1 MGKKNAK
8 KQQKKERYERKDYSS
23 MITPPVSNKEDRDTA
38 PKRHRNNQ
46 GKERPAPV
54 IPQMAID
61 LADHFG
67 QQVTTYI
74 EHVEHGDTYTKD
86 LFVLENELTEGYV
99 DYKFYVLTRNIRS
112 DRETHL
118 LNHGEFHAVVIDNM
132 TNAPVYY
139 INALIWKDLTAS
151 IQVTPIGENGPE
163 YRNRARWTNRVRKT
177 TEVKDETEATAE

>member
-8 KQQKKERYERKDYSS
+8 KQKKERYERKDYSD
-23 MITPPVSNKEDRDTA
+23 MITPPVSNKEDTERA
-38 PKRHRNNQ
+38 PKRYRNNNQ
-46 GKERPAPV
+46 RKERPEPV

-67 QQVTTYI
+67 HQVTTYI
-74 EHVEHGDTYTKD
+74 EHVEHGDTYTKG

-118 LNHGEFHAVVIDNM
+118 LIHGEFHAVVIDNM

-163 YRNRARWTNRVRKT
+163 YRNRARWTNRVRKVE
-177 TEVKDETEATAE
+177 EVKEEAETSAE